1 MSKYCPENER
11 VKRDYTFYLEAANGK
26 QASTIDA
33 ALRAIERFEA
43 STNYKPFRKFH
54 IEQARSFRAR
64 LAEETNT
71 KNMPLSAAT
80 VTSTLKHLRN
90 FFLWLSREPGF
101 RTALNS
107 NDANYFTPSEQ
118 DVRVATAH
126 REKRVASLEEIK
138 RVIALMPTD
147 TSIERRDQAIV
158 ACAIL
163 TGARDGAL
171 ASFRVKHIDVSAQ
184 TLFQD
189 AREVRTKGRKTFTS
203 VFFPVGPE
211 PREIVAEYV
220 AMLKDELG
228 FSGDAPLFPSTQIGR
243 GEDHGFVAS
252 GLSRA
257 PWSGSGPIRRI
268 FRDAFEAAG
277 LPYANPHSF
286 RDTLVRLGQRLCRT
300 PEEWKVWSQNL
311 GHESEATTFVGYG
324 HVPAHRHAEIMR
336 SFSTASP
343 EPLAAELDI
352 AALRA
357 FIQSVEAVNGA
368 ERAA

>member
-26 QASTIDA
+26 QTSTIDA

-64 LAEETNT
+64 LAEETNA
-71 KNMPLSAAT
+71 KAMPLSAAT

-101 RTALNS
+101 RAALNP

-118 DVRVATAH
+118 LVRVATAR

-147 TSIERRDQAIV
+147 TPIERRDQAIV
-158 ACAIL
+158 AFAIL
-163 TGARDGAL
+163 TGARDGAI
-171 ASFRVKHIDVSAQ
+171 ASFRLKHIDVSAQ

-203 VFFPVGPE
+203 IFFPVGRE
-211 PREIVAEYV
+211 PHEIVAKYV
-220 AMLKDELG
+220 AVLKDDLG
-228 FSGDAPLFPSTQIGR
+228 FSYNDPLFPSTQIGR
-243 GEDHGFVAS
+243 GKDRGFVAQ
-252 GLSRA
+252 GLSRT
-257 PWSGSGPIRRI
+257 PWSGAGPIRRI
-268 FRDAFEAAG
+268 FRDAFGAAG
-277 LPYANPHSF
+277 LSYANPHSF

-336 SFSTASP
+336 ALGVPRSD
-343 EPLAAELDI
+343 PLPVGLDV
-352 AALRA
+352 AALKA
-357 FIQSVEAVNGA
+357 FVQSVEAINASECVD
-368 ERAA
+368 